1 MHMPQISFSATI
13 HISTNSWEWPN
24 ARGDIPSPRFTPSVV
39 ISEDILFLFGGFVPN
54 IGCNDL
60 FILDMAC
67 MRWKKV
73 HGNLSNSEV
82 PSKNMRRPT
91 LTCFSQSTAL
101 LLGRTTHHHASNQVN
116 NTWLLNLHNA
126 KNLMDPSSIWTNVP
140 NHSSRCCHATV
151 LQPLSKILWVIGG
164 HDGTMDCPYPEGH
177 TTEVLKIKL
186 VKLRPLKELAIEHLG
201 RNLCANDPRLV
212 HDQLPKELMNQIETY
227 KSENG
232 EE

>member
-1 MHMPQISFSATI
+1 M
-13 HISTNSWEWPN
+13 
-24 ARGDIPSPRFTPSVV
+24 
-39 ISEDILFLFGGFVPN
+39 PN

>member
-1 MHMPQISFSATI
+1 
-13 HISTNSWEWPN
+13 
-24 ARGDIPSPRFTPSVV
+24 
-39 ISEDILFLFGGFVPN
+39 
-54 IGCNDL
+54 
-60 FILDMAC
+60 MAC

-101 LLGRTTHHHASNQVN
+101 ILGRTTHHHASNQVN

-126 KNLMDPSSIWTNVP
+126 KNLMDLSSIWTNVP

-164 HDGTMDCPYPEGH
+164 HRRSWWHYGLSISRGTHYRSVE
-177 TTEVLKIKL
+177 
-186 VKLRPLKELAIEHLG
+186 
-201 RNLCANDPRLV
+201 
-212 HDQLPKELMNQIETY
+212 NQIRQTETSQRACHRTFRKEPLCQGSKVGTWSTAKGAD
-227 KSENG
+227 KSNWDV
-232 EE
+232 